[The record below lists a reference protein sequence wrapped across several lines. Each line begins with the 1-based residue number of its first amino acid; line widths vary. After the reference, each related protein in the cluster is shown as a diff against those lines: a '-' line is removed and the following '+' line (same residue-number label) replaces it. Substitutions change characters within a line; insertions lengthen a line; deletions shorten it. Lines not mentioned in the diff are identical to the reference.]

1 MRQKSNTNA
10 AEQNEAVTA
19 MNIRTKLTTGLALTI
34 AGTCVA
40 LAATTA
46 PAPAD
51 KPVTPTPDAMF
62 AAWDSDH
69 NKTLTIDE
77 FKAGWGRV
85 AQTAVLQRLKV
96 QFDLH
101 DRNHDNALDTAEF
114 ATLNLVKQAGAS
126 APSAT
131 TFDVDKNG
139 GLDFKEYVA
148 AVAAMSQRPAPSKK

>member
-1 MRQKSNTNA
+1 
-10 AEQNEAVTA
+10 
-19 MNIRTKLTTGLALTI
+19 
-34 AGTCVA
+34 
-40 LAATTA
+40 
-46 PAPAD
+46 
-51 KPVTPTPDAMF
+51 MF
-62 AAWDSDH
+62 AAWDTDH

-85 AQTAVLQRLKV
+85 AQTVVLQRLKG

-101 DRNHDNALDTAEF
+101 DRNRDNALDTAEF

-131 TFDVDKNG
+131 TFDADKNG

-148 AVAAMSQRPAPSKK
+148 AVAAMSQPAPSKK

>member
-1 MRQKSNTNA
+1 MNT
-10 AEQNEAVTA
+10 
-19 MNIRTKLTTGLALTI
+19 RTKLTTGLALTI

-40 LAATTA
+40 LAATSA
-46 PAPAD
+46 PAPAP
-51 KPVTPTPDAMF
+51 KPAAQAPTPDAMF
-62 AAWDSDH
+62 AAWDTDN

-85 AQTAVLQRLKV
+85 AQAMLLQRLKG
-96 QFDLH
+96 QFDQH
-101 DRNHDNALDTAEF
+101 DRNHNNALDTAEF

-131 TFDVDKNG
+131 KFDADKNG
-139 GLDFKEYVA
+139 GVDFKEYVA

>member
-1 MRQKSNTNA
+1 MNT
-10 AEQNEAVTA
+10 
-19 MNIRTKLTTGLALTI
+19 RTKLITGLTLTI

-40 LAATTA
+40 MAATSA
-46 PAPAD
+46 PAPAP
-51 KPVTPTPDAMF
+51 KPAAQAPTPDAMF
-62 AAWDSDH
+62 AAWDIDN

-85 AQTAVLQRLKV
+85 AQAMVLQRLKG
-96 QFDLH
+96 QFDQH
-101 DRNHDNALDTAEF
+101 DRNHNNALDTAEF

-131 TFDVDKNG
+131 KFDADKNG
-139 GLDFKEYVA
+139 GVDFKEYVA